1 MKTADKILFDPED
14 DLNTSLKKAY
24 YEGLPLFL
32 LANISTRNS
41 NLPFPLWVYSEGRS
55 RNGEHNIPRIKVGF
69 IFDGEVEEAEISI
82 TDPIEVIEGTVPKGS
97 DKDMEK
103 VFDFIKTHQKAFL
116 LHYNMVWDDC
126 AILTYARCVGRRK
139 LSIKET
145 LSYLLEDQII
155 DDITDEYQELFKED

>member
-1 MKTADKILFDPED
+1 MKAADKILFDSED
-14 DLNTSLKKAY
+14 DLNTSLKKSY
-24 YEGLPLFL
+24 NEGLPLFL
-32 LANISTRNS
+32 LANISMHKS
-41 NLPFPLWVYSEGRS
+41 NLPFPLWVYSEGIS

-69 IFDGEVEEAEISI
+69 IFDDEVEEAEVSI
-82 TDPIEVIEGTVPKGS
+82 IDPIEVIAGIVPNGS
-97 DKDMEK
+97 EKDMEK

-116 LHYNMVWDDC
+116 LHYNEVLDDC

-155 DDITDEYQELFKED
+155 DDIPEEYQELFKED